1 MIESGK
7 LVRGRLSKESASAPM
22 NTAVPVLILNRI
34 ITSIAVIEITSAIE
48 GLNNIITLPAIV

>member
-7 LVRGRLSKESASAPM
+7 LVRGRLSKESVNAPM

-34 ITSIAVIEITSAIE
+34 ITRITVIEVTSAID
-48 GLNNIITLPAIV
+48 GLNNTRTLPVIV

>member
-7 LVRGRLSKESASAPM
+7 LVRGRLSKESRSAPM

-34 ITSIAVIEITSAIE
+34 ITRIAVIEVTSAID
-48 GLNNIITLPAIV
+48 GLNNIRTLPVIV